1 MALLLNVYKNYEMT
15 DIAKSYNIG
24 IAGITGYYANQS
36 NWIRYSYQADKGDI
50 FFVNPSAANFAG
62 VTLSGGGIIYDYA
75 FNASIPYQDT
85 VDTDYMSN
93 DSQTLIHNPVLTG
106 KSENHAYF
114 LQMWCT
120 QNSDS
125 TATSHPFVVRM
136 GYYTQS
142 PQTGQRQ
149 TWLYNISSYTF
160 KPERSVSIPTHST
173 FTLVK
178 IYKLTIWETDFY
190 MIAAGINASGQSSPT
205 NNTMLFLIPTAYFED
220 KEVKPYVGPVSK
232 ESAANAYI
240 GSRSKDAITP
250 RNVTVSPNPYGF
262 NSISGLTLAKMS
274 NSQYTQL
281 IFQIYNGVSGNIM
294 NQAGQVIS
302 DLVGGGGK
310 RPADEV
316 QAIINGIFCCHAVP
330 VIGGYPSTGNV
341 QLKSI
346 CGYDVITQ
354 QTLATVNPL
363 QQSQIASGVIPRQT
377 GSFLDFAP
385 YTKCELTIPYFGN
398 VSIDPSAIIG
408 NALSL
413 DFAIDLYTGVAICT
427 VSIID
432 SASGVSWIYTTI
444 QAKIAT
450 EMPLIGAGANG
461 YSIGRLANG
470 VMNLAHNMGGIYGA
484 IGAGYMIMDGL
495 QTAPQSVP
503 VTRGGASDSNVFL
516 APYECYLTITTPD
529 NYNAG
534 DYWELA
540 GVPSHMSGSVGSFSG
555 FTVFE
560 HVDLSD
566 VSGATDAELSEIEN
580 TLHGGVWL

>member
-1 MALLLNVYKNYEMT
+1 MALLLNLYGNYEL
-15 DIAKSYNIG
+15 DEIAKSCNIG
-24 IAGITGYYANQS
+24 LAGITGHYAKQS
-36 NWIRYSYQADKGDI
+36 NWIRYSYQQRHGDVYFAQI
-50 FFVNPSAANFAG
+50 KKVNSEG
-62 VTLSGGGIIYDYA
+62 IELSGGSPIYNYQFDAQIPFADII
-75 FNASIPYQDT
+75 PTDT
-85 VDTDYMSN
+85 RSNTNQAPVYNPFLIGKDDTSACSMELFCS
-93 DSQTLIHNPVLTG
+93 
-106 KSENHAYF
+106 
-114 LQMWCT
+114 
-120 QNSDS
+120 QNSD
-125 TATSHPFVVRM
+125 TAAPNRSFVVRLV
-136 GYYTQS
+136 YYTQT
-142 PQTGQRQ
+142 PQTGARQ
-149 TWLYNISSYTF
+149 TWLYNYNSF
-160 KPERSVSIPTHST
+160 HPERSIDIPRNSQ
-173 FTLVK
+173 FGEVR
-178 IYKLTIWETDFY
+178 IFKLNIWETNYYAIF
-190 MIAAGINASGQSSPT
+190 AGINSAGKTSPN
-205 NNTMLFLIPTAYFED
+205 NNTMAFLIPVDYFKD
-220 KEVKPYVGPVSK
+220 KEIRPYVGPVSK

-250 RNVTVSPNPYGF
+250 RDVTVSPNPYGF
-262 NSISGLTLAKMS
+262 NGISGLTLAKMS
-274 NSQYTQL
+274 NAQYTQL

-330 VIGGYPSTGNV
+330 VIGGYPSTGSI
-341 QLKSI
+341 QLKTI
-346 CGYDVITQ
+346 CGYDVITM

-398 VSIDPSAIIG
+398 VSIDPSAIMG

-484 IGAGYMIMDGL
+484 IGAGYMVMDGL

-516 APYECYLTITTPD
+516 APYECYLTVTTP
-529 NYNAG
+529 NNFNAG
-534 DYWELA
+534 DYWTLA
-540 GVPSHMSGSVGSFSG
+540 GVPSHMSGNVGSFSG
-555 FTVFE
+555 FTAFE
-560 HVDLSD
+560 HVDLSG

-580 TLHGGVWL
+580 TLRGGVWL